1 MYHYTTVD
9 SLLGMTQ
16 QTSTHNPFITLWA
29 THLTCLNDPE
39 EKIFG
44 KRIIDESIKQLEE
57 KLHISENHKI
67 SNLIKDE
74 KINKFIR
81 DVDNLDFVTP
91 NHVSIYVT
99 SFSMAKDTLPM
110 WSMYAHNG
118 NGISLGFDYKGMEQ
132 EMTPLS
138 FSIPKLHYG
147 KPQGQDWDFYLES
160 TYLEYYSSSQK
171 FVKEHYCNLPE
182 EKQNIMI
189 SVMTYLWLINIIP
202 CRFKNEAYSYE
213 KEIRITT
220 QENKDVK
227 YRNSKGFIVPYLEI
241 PINIKHLKEIIIGP
255 TLDQERIILPL
266 KKLLVSKGIDIQ
278 NIEIYCSKIPY
289 RE

>member
-39 EKIFG
+39 EKKFG
-44 KRIIDESIKQLEE
+44 KRIIDESIKYLED
-57 KLHISENHKI
+57 KLCIDENCRI
-67 SNLIKDE
+67 SNLIEDE
-74 KINKFIR
+74 KFNKLI
-81 DVDNLDFVTP
+81 LDTDEFDCITP

-99 SFSMAKDTLPM
+99 SFSMAKDELPM

-118 NGISLGFDYKGMEQ
+118 NGISLGFDYKGMKQ
-132 EMTPLS
+132 EMTTLS
-138 FSIPKLHYG
+138 FAIPKIHYG
-147 KPQGQDWDFYLES
+147 KPQGHDWEIYLES
-160 TYLEYYSSSQK
+160 TYLECYSSSQK
-171 FVKEHYCNLPE
+171 FVKEHYCNLS
-182 EKQNIMI
+182 EKEKNIM
-189 SVMTYLWLINIIP
+189 VAAMTYLWLINIIP
-202 CRFKNEAYSYE
+202 CKLKNEAYSYE

-266 KKLLVSKGIDIQ
+266 KKLLVSKGIDIH